1 MAEACGNKVFI
12 PLNIVIDMDLHN
24 ELFGFRMHHSK
35 TPMSESRAWL
45 ALSPSPPMQICAD
58 CIIEVNLKLRN
69 RVASLFK
76 SLSQPVFVTH
86 ACDFHVIPFSGQICS
101 ARFMWSA
108 RDDLHRLQHGQAAP
122 VAPLWAPFIRVHRL
136 EIFSSREHAL
146 KEEHRFCQRGTVG

>member
-1 MAEACGNKVFI
+1 
-12 PLNIVIDMDLHN
+12 
-24 ELFGFRMHHSK
+24 MHHSK
-35 TPMSESRAWL
+35 TPMSEARAWL

-86 ACDFHVIPFSGQICS
+86 ACDFHVVPFSGQICS

-146 KEEHRFCQRGTVG
+146 KEEHRFCQRGTVWVKETPNRFDENA